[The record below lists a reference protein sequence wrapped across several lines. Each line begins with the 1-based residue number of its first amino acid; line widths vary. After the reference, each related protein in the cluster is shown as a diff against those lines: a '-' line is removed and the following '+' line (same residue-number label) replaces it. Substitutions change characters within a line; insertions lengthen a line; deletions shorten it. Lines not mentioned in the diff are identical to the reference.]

1 MYKLKKIK
9 VQKKFGLVNY
19 IYIAGEIGIYFAI
32 YDAKAE
38 NPKSYG
44 SERFYLMDLTDKLF
58 DHLVATDIVKLREDL
73 ERKGVL
79 EGAYLERF
87 SRGEYFV
94 PFVISFF
101 NANFYRRIIDH
112 YRANQSFTSRWIVT
126 G

>member
-1 MYKLKKIK
+1 
-9 VQKKFGLVNY
+9 
-19 IYIAGEIGIYFAI
+19 
-32 YDAKAE
+32 
-38 NPKSYG
+38 
-44 SERFYLMDLTDKLF
+44 MDLTDKLF

-112 YRANQSFTSRWIVT
+112 YRANQSFTSRWICYRLVI
-126 G
+126 GYQFYRLVIYLVGKYHVYIHDNGY